1 MPKFSKRWSKP
12 SKRATLAPLFSKMAL
27 RQKIGD
33 SYGKRSWIR
42 TRITAL
48 VLLCPTKTTMETVP
62 IMAMEMGRTTM
73 ETVLIMGMI
82 MAITEMVPIMGMETV
97 VEMKMVTAMTT
108 ETATES
114 SADDK
119 INQAG
124 HFDLPD
130 LFQPIEV
137 WIGLA

>member
-1 MPKFSKRWSKP
+1 
-12 SKRATLAPLFSKMAL
+12 
-27 RQKIGD
+27 
-33 SYGKRSWIR
+33 
-42 TRITAL
+42 
-48 VLLCPTKTTMETVP
+48 
-62 IMAMEMGRTTM
+62 M

-124 HFDLPD
+124 QSDLPD

-137 WIGLA
+137 WVGLA